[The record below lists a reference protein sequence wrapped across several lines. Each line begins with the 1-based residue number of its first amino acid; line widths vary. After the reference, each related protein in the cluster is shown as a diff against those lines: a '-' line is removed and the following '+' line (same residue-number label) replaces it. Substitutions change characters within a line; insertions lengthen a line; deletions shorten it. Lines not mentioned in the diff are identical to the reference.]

1 MTCNSFARM
10 ARAVVDTIAR
20 YGYLRVAHW
29 TAWPLLLF
37 YAAYSVVQKRAE
49 IVSALHREVRGFC
62 NRYECKQR
70 DYGDF
75 EWDAIITLLWS
86 MKFWILTHL
95 VVGQLLA
102 AFASR
107 FLQHFYVAY
116 SLLFMI
122 LCFPTDLWIR
132 TAIMATASCVSV
144 WLRRRSVVYV
154 VGALVV
160 ATTTLSFMPRYEF
173 SPCVI
178 GGERSIEASVFFT
191 GWNVLRCVS
200 VAADLI
206 DRTSS
211 APSDAR
217 KHVLHALAYLLY
229 FPALIVGPVTNYD
242 DFMKEPYRPPA
253 WNRKRLLHFLLWC
266 VRLVL
271 GYCVMEGFL
280 RVAYVP
286 SAAMVPR
293 WFHAQ
298 SGWTLAGLVY
308 LSALQFYL
316 KYNFAYGVPTMFF
329 WLDGV
334 CEGLNLRPRCTA
346 RIHTAANMWRYFD
359 IALYRWIVK
368 YLYKAVIANR
378 WTVWWRFL
386 GTSASFAFVL
396 LWHTVQPHMLLWTTT
411 NYLLVMAEMICVG
424 IAAAAPVRSWLT
436 TRCGPVRESILKG
449 MLCAVNLVGS
459 YGSCFF
465 FLTDYDIASGAV
477 RKLLVFPFPLLP
489 LLVGLY
495 CKAQVAIDILEWE
508 KARRPEMAD
517 QDDSPPQTSEA
528 PSSSPCPLRKRI
540 VSNT

>member
-1 MTCNSFARM
+1 MTCNSFARTS
-10 ARAVVDTIAR
+10 RAIVDSIAR

-37 YAAYSVVQKRAE
+37 YAVYSVVRKKAE
-49 IVSALHREVRGFC
+49 IVSALHREARGLC
-62 NRYECKQR
+62 RVYECEQR

-75 EWDAIITLLWS
+75 EWDAIVAIFWS
-86 MKFWILTHL
+86 MKFWIVTHL
-95 VVGQLLA
+95 VVGQLVA
-102 AFASR
+102 AFATR

-122 LCFPTDLWIR
+122 WCFPADVWLR
-132 TAIMATASCVSV
+132 TGIMATASFVAV

-154 VGALVV
+154 VGSVIV
-160 ATTTLSFMPRYEF
+160 ATTTLSFVPRFEF

-178 GGERSIEASVFFT
+178 GGERSHEASVFFT

-211 APSDAR
+211 APSEAR

-229 FPALIVGPVTNYD
+229 FPALITGPLTNYD

-253 WNRKRLLHFLLWC
+253 WNSKRLLHFLLGC
-266 VRLVL
+266 ARLAL
-271 GYCVMEGFL
+271 GYGAMEAFL
-280 RVAYVP
+280 RVSYVH
-286 SAAMVPR
+286 SAALAPR

-298 SGWTLAGLVY
+298 SGWTLAGIVY

-316 KYNFAYGVPTMFF
+316 KYNFAYGVPSLFF

-334 CEGLNLRPRCTA
+334 YTGPELRPRCSV
-346 RIHTAANMWRYFD
+346 RLHTAANIWRHFD

-368 YLYKAVIANR
+368 YLYKAVIAGR
-378 WTVWWRFL
+378 WTAWWRFL
-386 GTSASFAFVL
+386 GTSASFTFVL

-411 NYLLVMAEMICVG
+411 NYLLVMAEMLCAG
-424 IAAAAPVRSWLT
+424 IAATAPVRSWLT
-436 TRCGPVRESILKG
+436 TRCGPVRESVLKG
-449 MLCAVNLVGS
+449 VLCAVNLVGA

-465 FLTDYDIASGAV
+465 FLTDFDIASGAV

-489 LLVGLY
+489 ILFGLY
-495 CKAQVAIDILEWE
+495 CKAQVAMDIFEWE
-508 KARRPEMAD
+508 KARTPQKAGRDE
-517 QDDSPPQTSEA
+517 SPPRTSEA
-528 PSSSPCPLRKRI
+528 PSSTPCPRRKHV
-540 VSNT
+540 VSDT